1 LKSSEYTS
9 VLITGASG
17 AIGSALAR
25 ACAAPGMRLTLQG
38 RDEQRLA
45 QLCTECESKGAI
57 VEIKILDIRDTAALI
72 EWINN
77 TAARQGI
84 DLALVNAGA
93 INVLN
98 SGQATEP
105 WVEIENIV
113 NVNICAAMATVSAL
127 LPHMQKRRSGQIALI
142 SSLIAYF
149 GMSIAPAYSAS
160 KAALK
165 TYGEALRPRLAREG
179 IKINVVMPGF
189 VHSDMCD
196 KLAVRKFFVL
206 SADEA
211 AQHVMR
217 GLQKN
222 KPRIS
227 FPWPLALGAW
237 LLSVVPQSLAQ
248 QIVSWLKYDRS

>member
-1 LKSSEYTS
+1 MISKYNS
-9 VLITGASG
+9 VLITGATG
-17 AIGSALAR
+17 AIGSALAH
-25 ACAAPGMRLTLQG
+25 ACAAPGIRLTLQG
-38 RDEQRLA
+38 RNKQRLQ
-45 QLCTECESKGAI
+45 QLCVECESKGAI
-57 VEIKILDIRDTAALI
+57 VETRILDILDTAGLI
-72 EWINN
+72 EWIND

-113 NVNICAAMATVSAL
+113 NVNIRAAMATVSAL
-127 LPHMQKRRSGQIALI
+127 LPHMKKRRSGQIALI
-142 SSLIAYF
+142 SSLIAYC
-149 GMSIAPAYSAS
+149 GMPVAPAYSAS

-165 TYGEALRPRLAREG
+165 TYGEALRPRLACEG
-179 IKINVVMPGF
+179 IKINIVMPGF
-189 VHSDMCD
+189 VHSAMCD

-211 AQHVMR
+211 AQIIMR

-237 LLSVVPQSLAQ
+237 LLSVMPQSLAQ
-248 QIVSWLKYDRS
+248 QIVSWLEYDPS